1 MTLQG
6 AIRRKVYGPYE
17 SIQEVSGE
25 GRIYLS
31 LPYTE
36 VMGSQVMLSV
46 KDNWAKFVNANLGM
60 YWPTLELTIWGAVQ
74 GFETVVKRQQTRMQT
89 GPMFYIFDYA
99 EAFDTVNFRAR
110 NISGGR
116 RGPPSNAGEDTSI
129 PDKRNQFS
137 LTVDVYIQPRGGFA
151 SPENDAKTIRHDKKI
166 RMG

>member
-1 MTLQG
+1 MTLTG
-6 AIRRKVYGPYE
+6 AIRRKVYGPFE
-17 SIQEVSGE
+17 SIQEVAGE

-31 LPYTE
+31 LPYTD

-46 KDNWAKFVNANLGM
+46 KDNWAKINNANLGM

-74 GFETVVKRQQTRMQT
+74 GYETVIKRQQTRMQT

-116 RGPPSNAGEDTSI
+116 RGPPPDAEDPTI
-129 PDKRNQFS
+129 PDKRNGFS

-151 SPENDAKTIRHDKKI
+151 SPENEVKAQAKQKKI